1 MKVYNTEV
9 TQKLEAKL
17 PKERESH
24 FVYEK
29 TTFIKK
35 TYQLFAAS
43 LIAAT
48 TGAYIGMQM
57 TPAIVSWY
65 WGLVILEFIA
75 LFALFFLKDK
85 PGINLAVLFAFT
97 FLTGITLTPL
107 LSIIL
112 AMPAGASILMNA
124 LLLTG
129 VAFGGISLFAINTTK
144 DYSFLSKFLLIS
156 LIILIVAGIINIF
169 LGSPLLQIAI
179 AAGGAII
186 FSAFILFDTQNII
199 RGNFSSPIEAAIALY
214 LDVLNLFIAILQL
227 LGIFG
232 NEE

>member
-107 LSIIL
+107 QQAAVLEIGHTALPHSGQKLS
-112 AMPAGASILMNA
+112 PE
-124 LLLTG
+124 
-129 VAFGGISLFAINTTK
+129 
-144 DYSFLSKFLLIS
+144 
-156 LIILIVAGIINIF
+156 
-169 LGSPLLQIAI
+169 
-179 AAGGAII
+179 
-186 FSAFILFDTQNII
+186 
-199 RGNFSSPIEAAIALY
+199 FSSEPHSPQDLALSCVLEAHSSL
-214 LDVLNLFIAILQL
+214 
-227 LGIFG
+227 
-232 NEE
+232 